1 MHILFFFY
9 SCMKLVL
16 HVSIPID
23 ADSVFTCV
31 CVCVCVCASRVKKQT
46 PQVNFVL
53 SQRHFTQEQAGI
65 PSDEQLKATNQ
76 LVHFKASLPNW
87 IPIEPFT
94 TGS

>member
-9 SCMKLVL
+9 SYMKLVL

-23 ADSVFTCV
+23 ADSVFT

-65 PSDEQLKATNQ
+65 PSDEQLQATNQ